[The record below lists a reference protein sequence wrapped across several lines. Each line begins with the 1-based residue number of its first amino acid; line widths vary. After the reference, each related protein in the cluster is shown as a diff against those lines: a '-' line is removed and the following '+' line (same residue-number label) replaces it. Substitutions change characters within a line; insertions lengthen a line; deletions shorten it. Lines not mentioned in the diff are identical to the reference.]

1 MRKNS
6 YFNQNPLYINIVE
19 KQRRI
24 TILHRGIK
32 HLIRSI
38 AEEEDVS
45 KKASCSVIFIKDP
58 EMREINRLYRGLD
71 EPTDVLSF
79 ACIDEIDAAVHL
91 SETGVSG
98 PELGDIFVSVDTMIR
113 NAKED
118 RQETWVELVSLVV
131 HGFLHLIGYDHQT
144 DAEREEMFVKQNG
157 YIESFVKCGNLF
169 LRERNPRR
177 DSSNKKGGRTA
188 STDPTL

>member
-1 MRKNS
+1 
-6 YFNQNPLYINIVE
+6 
-19 KQRRI
+19 
-24 TILHRGIK
+24 
-32 HLIRSI
+32 
-38 AEEEDVS
+38 
-45 KKASCSVIFIKDP
+45 
-58 EMREINRLYRGLD
+58 
-71 EPTDVLSF
+71 
-79 ACIDEIDAAVHL
+79 
-91 SETGVSG
+91 
-98 PELGDIFVSVDTMIR
+98 

-177 DSSNKKGGRTA
+177 DSSNNKRGRAA
-188 STDPTL
+188 STDHTL